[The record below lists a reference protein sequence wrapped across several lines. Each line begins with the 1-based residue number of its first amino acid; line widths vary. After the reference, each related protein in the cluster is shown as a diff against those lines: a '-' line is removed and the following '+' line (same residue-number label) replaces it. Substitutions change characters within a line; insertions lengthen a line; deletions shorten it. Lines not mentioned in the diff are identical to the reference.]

1 MTKAELKQGLKYLG
15 ILLAVMAL
23 VGAGSYFIG
32 LLKSILYEKSEADA
46 YGVASLYENWNNPT
60 LAVFLWQ
67 EKEDAD
73 PDTVQEGTTPTGDVH
88 GNASAYSLLQLTPEA
103 PADNVDWSG
112 YSEAKARTGGSGAPV
127 LTIKN
132 KTGGKVL
139 AVYEYATRRDPLNGE
154 VLTPSLVWSK
164 DVTRVPMEYHQQM
177 IINEQAQPWMWIGRN
192 DVHVDWS
199 GTAEDT
205 EYMVLHLMGAAMMPV
220 SAEER
225 YNDLYQGGSATER
238 ITRTARTST
247 ITLYAMDPED
257 EDKILATAVLELT
270 AYTAWR
276 DKNTWGTNISDEQIE
291 VFRRDNA
298 PYNAYCTVRMLEY
311 EETIVLDK

>member
-1 MTKAELKQGLKYLG
+1 MDRAELKKGLKSLG

-32 LLKSILYEKSEADA
+32 LLKSILYEKAEADA
-46 YGVASLYENWNNPT
+46 YGVASRYENWNNPT

-73 PDTVQEGTTPTGDVH
+73 PDTVKEGTTPTGDVH
-88 GNASAYSLLQLTPEA
+88 GNSTAYSLLQLTPEQ
-103 PADNVDWSG
+103 SG
-112 YSEAKARTGGSGAPV
+112 NNTAWDGFSEAKARTGGSGAPV
-127 LTIKN
+127 LTIRN
-132 KTGGKVL
+132 KTGGKVR
-139 AVYEYATRRDPLNGE
+139 AVYEFSTYRDPTNGE
-154 VLTPSLVWSK
+154 VLRPSLVWSK
-164 DVTRVPMEYHQQM
+164 DVTRVPMEYHRQT
-177 IINEQAQPWMWIGRN
+177 IRNEQAQPWMWEGRN
-192 DVHVDWS
+192 DVHIDWS

-205 EYMVLHLMGAAMMPV
+205 EYMVLHLMGAAMFPL
-220 SAEER
+220 AEEER

-238 ITRTARTST
+238 ITRTAKTST

-257 EDKILATAVLELT
+257 EDKILAAAVLEVT

-276 DKNTWGTNISDEQIE
+276 DRNTWGTNISDEQTDI
-291 VFRRDNA
+291 FRRDNA

-311 EETIVLDK
+311 EETIVLE